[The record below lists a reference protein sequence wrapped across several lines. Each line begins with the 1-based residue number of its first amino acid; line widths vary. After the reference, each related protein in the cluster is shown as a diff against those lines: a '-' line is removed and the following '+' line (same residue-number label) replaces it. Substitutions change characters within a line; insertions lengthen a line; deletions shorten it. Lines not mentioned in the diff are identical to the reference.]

1 MEDEWDEFLSRASD
15 DVVMTSSPSVST
27 KNEEEVA
34 DSSTPV
40 NPINGDLG
48 DFGDNAEVLMQMA
61 RGESLS
67 QLSSNGVWINS
78 TSNIQKQNNSATSSN
93 THQSL
98 KRSLKTS
105 TSSPSVPIANSFQ
118 DLTRALTGHPL
129 LSHPLSLLSQ
139 KRAAIKENLV
149 PLYEIDSLGLF
160 FYGSCGNGVKVESN
174 VKDDFMKVIEMK
186 RLLLEKS
193 INVETLKEDYSN
205 TESVSPSDAQIVV
218 SFENL
223 KILSN
228 SIPPNGKSSW
238 LIPFEI
244 TSTGSV
250 DLSFE
255 AFSPMNTQINL
266 FYDYARSSVESQL
279 AASQGLLEDSE
290 HFIIIDNLKIRVKTK
305 NPSYNIVTNFR
316 GSSHPDPSTE
326 PLNFLFY
333 RQSNYSIEIDFESL
347 KITSIK
353 SFVPK
358 FDQQNRL
365 FLLLKGLKSKLLDG
379 KLAEGRYYLAHT
391 ANCPFIKI
399 LSINQIEGKEPF
411 IFK

>member
-1 MEDEWDEFLSRASD
+1 MEDEWDEFLSKASE
-15 DVVMTSSPSVST
+15 DVVMASSSPVSV

-34 DSSTPV
+34 DSSSPLNLV
-40 NPINGDLG
+40 NGDLG

-78 TSNIQKQNNSATSSN
+78 TSNIQKQNSLVTSSN
-93 THQSL
+93 PHQSI
-98 KRSLKTS
+98 KRSLKA
-105 TSSPSVPIANSFQ
+105 SSPSVPIANSFQ

-139 KRAAIKENLV
+139 KRAAIKEHLV

-160 FYGSCGNGVKVESN
+160 FYGSCGDGVKVDSN
-174 VKDDFMKVIEMK
+174 IKDDFMKVIEMK

-193 INVETLKEDYSN
+193 ILNNVEALKEDYSN
-205 TESVSPSDAQIVV
+205 TESVSQSDAQIVV

-238 LIPFEI
+238 LIPFEV

-266 FYDYARSSVESQL
+266 FYDYARSSIESQL
-279 AASQGLLEDSE
+279 AALHGLLEDSE
-290 HFIIIDNLKIRVKTK
+290 HFIIIDNLKVRVMTK

-316 GSSHPDPSTE
+316 GSSHPDPSTD

-333 RQSNYSIEIDFESL
+333 RQSNYSIEIDFDTL

-358 FDQQNRL
+358 FDQHNRL

-399 LSINQIEGKEPF
+399 LSTNQIEGKEPF
-411 IFK
+411 LFK